1 MQARVEPPLLRRSC
15 LPVGKWGAVLNAL
28 DSMITRTAALEP
40 LMSGTLISLLW
51 LFVMTAFLDCSVMEL
66 EIFKRSSVSQISK
79 TNGCTETLGLR
90 RMSLLVAGL

>member
-1 MQARVEPPLLRRSC
+1 MEPPLLRRSC

-51 LFVMTAFLDCSVMEL
+51 LFVMTAFLDCPVMEL

-79 TNGCTETLGLR
+79 TNSFPETLGLR